1 MRILSQSGSESNLLL
16 GLTPV
21 AVLVSPVQERCS
33 TVEPVPQC
41 VELTLPLF
49 EPGRFALLH
58 GGIGVPVDD
67 LPGTI
72 FPAINLCDA

>member
-21 AVLVSPVQERCS
+21 AVLVVQFRKGAPQLSLSPQR
-33 TVEPVPQC
+33 

-67 LPGTI
+67 LPVTI
-72 FPAINLCDA
+72 FPAINLRDA